1 MAEDDTYTTL
11 VYHVRN
17 NDDSCLGAGD
27 EVIKSGGIIRGHS
40 GGIMS
45 MESGFIWTLASQ
57 NILTKDMV
65 RVLHSWHAPVT
76 IIPSA
81 LAVSLSVQNENLP
94 DNVRYVTIVGSA
106 TVVTG
111 SIWLTSCSAGREVF
125 LRLVGDISGG
135 FTNNATSIVVSCSGC
150 ILLGSVGAA
159 ISGFEMHTS
168 AASDCGV
175 HLIAV
180 ADNTWAI
187 VSQYGDIDE

>member
-17 NDDSCLGAGD
+17 HDDSCLGVGD

-40 GGIMS
+40 GGIFS
-45 MESGFIWTLASQ
+45 MESGFNFTFASQ
-57 NILTKDMV
+57 AILAKDIC
-65 RVLHSWHAPVT
+65 RVVHSRNVPLT

-81 LAVSLSVQNENLP
+81 AAVSLSAQNENLP
-94 DNVRYVTIVGSA
+94 YNTRFVTIVGSA
-106 TVVTG
+106 TVANG
-111 SIWLTSCSAGREVF
+111 SFWLTSCSAGAEVF

-135 FTNNATSIVVSCSGC
+135 FTNNATLIDVSCSGC

-159 ISGFEMHTS
+159 LSGFEMHTS
-168 AASDCGV
+168 VASDCGV
-175 HLIAV
+175 HLVAV

-187 VSQYGDIDE
+187 VSQFGNILE